1 MKKGLQE
8 HEELD
13 ALRRRLYSRDSAA
26 DAIERHGL
34 SDAPVEV
41 SRNWDISRKPNGQPP
56 APAIDREPVVEPAP
70 VDTEAVVPTAEQ
82 PPVDETPT
90 ATAPTK
96 SKRKR
101 RYRAW
106 ILIGSL
112 LVFIFG
118 VGLSSLYL
126 YLGGNQ
132 ISSDNIG
139 LSVSGPFTIGG
150 GETMDIQVG
159 VTNQNDVPI
168 EAATLIMK
176 YPNGTRSIG
185 EAPRNLFEERI
196 PIESIPPGGVQNI
209 PVQVAVFGESNV
221 EQEIG
226 ATIEYRIEGSNSMF
240 YKEAEPLTF
249 TISSSPLLLRLNSV
263 EKVASGQTVDVEM
276 TVVSNA
282 STPVRNVLISAV
294 YPNGF
299 RFESAEPSPVF
310 GDNVWQID
318 ELLPEESV
326 VINMTGVVVGLTEE
340 SFQINFAAGPA
351 RADNPYIVGSTLAES
366 SINFFIE
373 RPFIDV
379 ITTIDGDTDRSVIL
393 AQGESS
399 TVDVEI
405 RNTLE
410 ETVYD
415 MVVEVVPGGNALN
428 EDSIVGNSGFY
439 DSNSGTVRWEV
450 SNNSSFAEVAP
461 GEERS
466 LSFKVTPD
474 SPKPTASY
482 DLVVNVYARRVAE
495 TSASEQLIGTALI
508 EAKYSS
514 ELSIGSQ
521 AGHGGVFA
529 ASGPIPPVVGETTT
543 YTLTMVAEAG
553 VNDLTDVIHNTSLPV
568 YVEWPDKIEGDGDIV
583 YNPVSKQIEW
593 KPGNILSGD
602 RKEVSFQLE
611 FTPSRSQRGQ
621 VPILLRGQTA
631 RATDR
636 FTGERLQARADS
648 VYTELSTEAGYEE
661 DNGVVAR

>member
-13 ALRRRLYSRDSAA
+13 ALRNKLYARDSAA

-41 SRNWDISRKPNGQPP
+41 SRNWDIPQKPPVQPP
-56 APAIDREPVVEPAP
+56 VVDRRPQPQPEPTYTEPEIPTTDHPLVEEPVEPAE
-70 VDTEAVVPTAEQ
+70 VA
-82 PPVDETPT
+82 
-90 ATAPTK
+90 AP
-96 SKRKR
+96 KRKR

-132 ISSDNIG
+132 ISSDNIA
-139 LSVSGPFTIGG
+139 LSVNGPFTIGG
-150 GETMDIQVG
+150 GETMDLQVG
-159 VTNQNDVPI
+159 ITNQNSVPI
-168 EAATLIMK
+168 DAATLIMK
-176 YPNGTRSIG
+176 YPPGTRSIG

-221 EQEIG
+221 EQTIA

-240 YKEAEPLTF
+240 YKEAEPLKF

-263 EKVASGQTVDVEM
+263 EKVASGQTVDVKM

-282 STPVRNVLISAV
+282 STPVRNVLISAE

-299 RFESAEPSPVF
+299 RFESAQPAPVF
-310 GDNVWQID
+310 GENVWQID

-326 VINMTGVVVGLTEE
+326 VINLTGVVVGLTEE

-351 RADNPYIVGSTLAES
+351 RADNPYIVGSILAES
-366 SINFFIE
+366 NINFFIE

-379 ITTIDGDTDRSVIL
+379 LTTIDGETDRSVIVE
-393 AQGESS
+393 QGESS
-399 TVDVEI
+399 DVDVEI
-405 RNTLE
+405 TNTLE

-428 EDSIVGNSGFY
+428 ENSIVGTNGFY

-450 SNNSSFAEVAP
+450 SNNSSFAQVAP

-474 SPKPTASY
+474 TPKPTASY

-495 TSASEQLIGTALI
+495 SSAAEQLIGTALI

-521 AGHGGVFA
+521 AGHGGLFVPA
-529 ASGPIPPVVGETTT
+529 GPVPPVVGETTT
-543 YTLTMVAEAG
+543 YTVTMVAQAG
-553 VNDLTDVIHNTSLPV
+553 VNDLTDVIFNTSLPV
-568 YVEWPDKIEGDGDIV
+568 YVEWPDNVQGDGDLV
-583 YNPVSKQIEW
+583 YNAVSKQIEW
-593 KPGNILSGD
+593 KPGNMLSGD
-602 RKEVSFQLE
+602 RKEVSFQLQ
-611 FTPSRSQRGQ
+611 FTPSLSQLGQ
-621 VPILLRGQTA
+621 SPVLLRKQTA

-636 FTGERLQARADS
+636 FTGERLQAEADP
-648 VYTELSTEAGYEE
+648 VYTELSTELGFEK
-661 DNGVVAR
+661 DNGVVER

>member
-1 MKKGLQE
+1 MKKDLQD
-8 HEELD
+8 HDELD
-13 ALRRRLYSRDSAA
+13 ALRQRLYARDSAA

-34 SDAPVEV
+34 SDTPVSV
-41 SRNWDISRKPNGQPP
+41 SRNWDIHTKPV
-56 APAIDREPVVEPAP
+56 APIEPA
-70 VDTEAVVPTAEQ
+70 VPTVERSPELIDDTHGVADQAPVLGAE
-82 PPVDETPT
+82 PDLMPT
-90 ATAPTK
+90 ARP
-96 SKRKR
+96 RR

-106 ILIGSL
+106 ILIASL

-132 ISSDNIG
+132 ISSDNIA

-150 GETMDIQVG
+150 GETMNLQVG
-159 VTNQNDVPI
+159 ITNQNSVAID
-168 EAATLIMK
+168 AATLIMK
-176 YPNGTRSIG
+176 YPSGTRSVG

-196 PIESIPPGGVQNI
+196 PIDSIPPGGVQNI

-221 EQEIG
+221 DQEIS
-226 ATIEYRIEGSNSMF
+226 ATIEYRIAGSNSLF
-240 YKEAEPLTF
+240 YKKADPLTF
-249 TISSSPLLLRLNSV
+249 SISSSPLVLRLKSV

-282 STPVRNVLISAV
+282 SAPVRDVLISAE

-310 GDNVWQID
+310 GDSVWKID
-318 ELLPEESV
+318 ELLPEQSV
-326 VINMTGVVVGLTEE
+326 VITLTGVVVGLTEE
-340 SFQINFAAGPA
+340 SFQINFDAGPA
-351 RADNPYIVGSTLAES
+351 RPDNPYIVGSILAETN
-366 SINFFIE
+366 INFFIE

-379 ITTIDGDTDRSVIL
+379 VTTIDGDTDRSVIL
-393 AQGESS
+393 EQGKSS

-405 RNTLE
+405 TNTLD

-428 EDSIVGNSGFY
+428 ERSIVSTNGFY

-450 SNNSSFAEVAP
+450 ANNRSFTAVPP
-461 GEERS
+461 GEKRS
-466 LSFKVTPD
+466 LTFNVTP
-474 SPKPTASY
+474 SAPQPTASY

-514 ELSIGSQ
+514 EFLIGSQ
-521 AGHGGVFA
+521 AGHGGLMA
-529 ASGPIPPVVGETTT
+529 SSGPIPPVVGQTTT
-543 YTLTMVAEAG
+543 YTITMVAEAG
-553 VNDLTDVIHNTSLPV
+553 VNDLTDVVVNTSLPV
-568 YVEWPDKIEGDGDIV
+568 YVEWSDQTQGDGDLT

-593 KPGNILSGD
+593 KPGNIVSGE
-602 RKEVSFQLE
+602 RKEVSFQLAI
-611 FTPSRSQRGQ
+611 TPSLSQERQTPVLLRSQS
-621 VPILLRGQTA
+621 A

-636 FTGERLQARADS
+636 FTGERLQATADP
-648 VYTELSTEAGYEE
+648 VYTELSTEAGYDE
-661 DNGVVAR
+661 DNGVVTR